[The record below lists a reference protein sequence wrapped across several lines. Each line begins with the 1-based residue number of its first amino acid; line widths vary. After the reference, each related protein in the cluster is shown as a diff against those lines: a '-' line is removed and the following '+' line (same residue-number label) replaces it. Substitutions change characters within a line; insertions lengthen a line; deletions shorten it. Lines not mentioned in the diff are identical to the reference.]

1 MSKQIKQFI
10 LDQEIDLQ
18 PDSYK
23 SLLNKKERVV
33 MLGIQATPGTP
44 FRLNGG
50 TDIQMGYFGIY
61 ELDLNRIGGVIQSI
75 EIKQAAQYPK
85 NSKVI
90 VDILY
95 ETEGE

>member
-10 LDQEIDLQ
+10 LDQEADLQ
-18 PDSYK
+18 SNSYK
-23 SLLNKKERVV
+23 SLLDGERVV
-33 MLGIQATPGTP
+33 MLGIQAAPGTP
-44 FRLNGG
+44 FKLNGG

>member
-10 LDQEIDLQ
+10 LDQEADLQ
-18 PDSYK
+18 PNGYK
-23 SLLNKKERVV
+23 SLLDGERVI
-33 MLGIQATPGTP
+33 MLGIQAAPGTP
-44 FRLNGG
+44 FRINGG

-61 ELDLNRIGGVIQSI
+61 ELDLNRIGGIVYSI
-75 EIKQAAQYPK
+75 EIKQAARYPK

-90 VDILY
+90 IDILY

>member
-10 LDQEIDLQ
+10 LDQEADLQ
-18 PDSYK
+18 SNSYK
-23 SLLNKKERVV
+23 SLLDGECVV
-33 MLGIQATPGTP
+33 MLGIQAAPGTP
-44 FRLNGG
+44 FRLNKG

>member
-10 LDQEIDLQ
+10 LDQEADLQ
-18 PDSYK
+18 SNSYK
-23 SLLNKKERVV
+23 SLLDGERVV
-33 MLGIQATPGTP
+33 MLGIQAAPGTP
-44 FRLNGG
+44 FRLNKG

>member
-10 LDQEIDLQ
+10 LDQEADLQ
-18 PDSYK
+18 SNSYK
-23 SLLNKKERVV
+23 SLLDGERVV
-33 MLGIQATPGTP
+33 MLGIQAAPGTP
-44 FRLNGG
+44 FRLNKG

-61 ELDLNRIGGVIQSI
+61 ELDLNRIGGIIQSI